1 MSKVTHPKIGFVG
14 LGQMGNGMACNLANA
29 GHSLYVH
36 DQSATAIAR
45 FDNTKAICC
54 QNLSEIAQ
62 SCSLVFL
69 CLPSAKEVDEV
80 LFGPKGLVDN
90 VKAEISIIDTST
102 LERSEALQFHGQLA
116 HKAILYADCP
126 VSGLPARARDGKLT
140 LMFGGSQA
148 LFEQVSPLLELL
160 GKNIVYCGEVGSGQL
175 MKAVN
180 NIIYNINIVALCE
193 ILPLAV
199 TGGISVDALE
209 QAVTSASSRSFA
221 GDHFIPR
228 MLAREFEGDFPLAGA
243 YKDIL
248 NMQKVATEKQALTPL
263 MNAMISSYQNAL
275 ADGLGDEPK
284 SAIIKIYEKV
294 LGVEFKRE

>member
-1 MSKVTHPKIGFVG
+1 
-14 LGQMGNGMACNLANA
+14 MGSGMAANLTTA
-29 GHSLYVH
+29 GHNLYVH
-36 DQSATAIAR
+36 DQSASAMVR
-45 FDNTKAICC
+45 FAETKAICC
-54 QNLSEIAQ
+54 QSLSGIAQ
-62 SCSLVFL
+62 TCPLIFL
-69 CLPSAKEVDEV
+69 CLPSAKEVDDV
-80 LFGPKGLVDN
+80 LFGPNGLVANTDS
-90 VKAEISIIDTST
+90 EISIIDTST
-102 LERSEALQFHGQLA
+102 LERSEALQFHDQLA
-116 HKAILYADCP
+116 HKGIHYADCP
-126 VSGLPARARDGKLT
+126 VSGLPARAREGRLT
-140 LMFGGSQA
+140 LMFGGSQI

-193 ILPLAV
+193 ILPLGVAA
-199 TGGISVDALE
+199 GISIDALE
-209 QAVTSASSRSFA
+209 QVVTSASSRSFA

-228 MLAREFEGDFPLAGA
+228 MMAREFEGDFPLAGA

>member
-1 MSKVTHPKIGFVG
+1 
-14 LGQMGNGMACNLANA
+14 MGCGMAANLTTA
-29 GHSLYVH
+29 GHNLYVY
-36 DQSATAIAR
+36 DKSASAMAR
-45 FDNTKAICC
+45 FTDTNAICC
-54 QNLSEIAQ
+54 QSLSEIAQ
-62 SCSLVFL
+62 TCYLIFL
-69 CLPSAKEVDEV
+69 CLPSAKEVDDV
-80 LFGPKGLVDN
+80 LFGPNGLVEN
-90 VKAEISIIDTST
+90 ANAEISIIDTST
-102 LERSEALQFHGQLA
+102 LERSEALQFHDQLA
-116 HKAILYADCP
+116 NKGIQYADCP
-126 VSGLPARARDGKLT
+126 VSGLPARAREGRLT
-140 LMFGGSQA
+140 LMFGGSQI

-193 ILPLAV
+193 ILPLGVAA
-199 TGGISVDALE
+199 GISIDALE
-209 QAVTSASSRSFA
+209 QVVTSASSRSFA

-228 MLAREFEGDFPLAGA
+228 IMAREFEGDFPLAGA

-294 LGVEFKRE
+294 LGVEFKRN

>member
-1 MSKVTHPKIGFVG
+1 
-14 LGQMGNGMACNLANA
+14 MGSGMAANLTTA
-29 GHSLYVH
+29 GHNLYVY
-36 DQSATAIAR
+36 DQSASAMAR
-45 FDNTKAICC
+45 FADTNAVCC
-54 QNLSEIAQ
+54 QSLSEITQ
-62 SCSLVFL
+62 TCSLIFL
-69 CLPSAKEVDEV
+69 CLPSAKQVDDV
-80 LFGPKGLVDN
+80 LFGPNGLVEN
-90 VKAEISIIDTST
+90 ANAEISIIDTST
-102 LERSEALQFHGQLA
+102 LERSEALQFHDQLA
-116 HKAILYADCP
+116 HKGIHYADCP
-126 VSGLPARARDGKLT
+126 VSGLPARAREGKLT
-140 LMFGGSQA
+140 LMFGGSQI

-193 ILPLAV
+193 ILPLGVAA
-199 TGGISVDALE
+199 GISIDALE
-209 QAVTSASSRSFA
+209 QVVTSASSRSFA

-228 MLAREFEGDFPLAGA
+228 MMAREFEGDFPLAGA

-248 NMQKVATEKQALTPL
+248 NMQKIATEKQALTPL

-284 SAIIKIYEKV
+284 SAILKIYEKV

>member
-1 MSKVTHPKIGFVG
+1 
-14 LGQMGNGMACNLANA
+14 MGCGMAANLTTA
-29 GHSLYVH
+29 GHNLYVY
-36 DQSATAIAR
+36 DKSASAMAR
-45 FDNTKAICC
+45 FTDTNAICC
-54 QNLSEIAQ
+54 QSLSEIAQ
-62 SCSLVFL
+62 TCYLIFL
-69 CLPSAKEVDEV
+69 CLPSAKEVDDV
-80 LFGPKGLVDN
+80 LFGPNGLVEN
-90 VKAEISIIDTST
+90 ANAEISIIDTST
-102 LERSEALQFHGQLA
+102 LERSEALQFHDQLA
-116 HKAILYADCP
+116 NKGIQYADCP
-126 VSGLPARARDGKLT
+126 VSGLPARAREGRLT
-140 LMFGGSQA
+140 LMFGGSQI

-193 ILPLAV
+193 ILPLGVAA
-199 TGGISVDALE
+199 GISIDALE
-209 QAVTSASSRSFA
+209 QVVTSASSRSFA

-228 MLAREFEGDFPLAGA
+228 MMAREFEGDFPLAGA

-248 NMQKVATEKQALTPL
+248 NMQKIATEKQALTPL

-294 LGVEFKRE
+294 LGVEFKRN

>member
-1 MSKVTHPKIGFVG
+1 
-14 LGQMGNGMACNLANA
+14 MGSGMAANLTTA
-29 GHSLYVH
+29 GHNLYFY
-36 DQSATAIAR
+36 DKSASAMAR
-45 FDNTKAICC
+45 FTDTNAICC
-54 QNLSEIAQ
+54 QSLSEIAQ
-62 SCSLVFL
+62 TCSLIFL
-69 CLPSAKEVDEV
+69 CLPSAKEVDDV
-80 LFGPKGLVDN
+80 LFGPNGLVEN
-90 VKAEISIIDTST
+90 ANAEISIIDTST
-102 LERSEALQFHGQLA
+102 LERSEALQFHDQLA
-116 HKAILYADCP
+116 NKGIQYADCP
-126 VSGLPARARDGKLT
+126 VSGLPARAREGRLT
-140 LMFGGSQA
+140 LMFGGSQI

-193 ILPLAV
+193 ILPLGVAA
-199 TGGISVDALE
+199 GISIDALE
-209 QAVTSASSRSFA
+209 QVVTSASSRSFA

-228 MLAREFEGDFPLAGA
+228 IMAREFEGDFPLAGA

-294 LGVEFKRE
+294 LGVEFKRN

>member
-1 MSKVTHPKIGFVG
+1 
-14 LGQMGNGMACNLANA
+14 MGSGMASNLTNA
-29 GHSLYVH
+29 GHQLYVH
-36 DQSATAIAR
+36 DQSDSAMAR
-45 FDNTKAICC
+45 FADINAICC
-54 QNLSEIAQ
+54 QSLSEIAQ
-62 SCSLVFL
+62 KCSLVFL

-90 VKAEISIIDTST
+90 VKAQICIIDTST

-116 HKAILYADCP
+116 HKAIQYADCP
-126 VSGLPARARDGKLT
+126 VSGLPARAREGKLT
-140 LMFGGSQA
+140 LMFGGSQT
-148 LFEQVSPLLELL
+148 LFEQVSPFLELL

-193 ILPLAV
+193 ILPLGVAA
-199 TGGISVDALE
+199 GISIDALE
-209 QAVTSASSRSFA
+209 QVVNSASSRSFA

-263 MNAMISSYQNAL
+263 MNAMISSYQNAI

-284 SAIIKIYEKV
+284 SAIVKIYEKV

>member
-1 MSKVTHPKIGFVG
+1 
-14 LGQMGNGMACNLANA
+14 MGSGMASNLTNA
-29 GHSLYVH
+29 GHQLYVH
-36 DQSATAIAR
+36 DQSASAMAR
-45 FDNTKAICC
+45 FADTNAICC
-54 QNLSEIAQ
+54 QSLSEIAQ
-62 SCSLVFL
+62 NCSLVFL

-90 VKAEISIIDTST
+90 VKAQISIIDTST
-102 LERSEALQFHGQLA
+102 LERSESLQFHGQLA
-116 HKAILYADCP
+116 HKAIQYADCP
-126 VSGLPARARDGKLT
+126 VSGLPARAREGKLT
-140 LMFGGSQA
+140 LMFGGSQN

-193 ILPLAV
+193 ILPLGVAA
-199 TGGISVDALE
+199 GISIDALE
-209 QAVTSASSRSFA
+209 QVVNSASSRSFA

-263 MNAMISSYQNAL
+263 MNAMISSYQNAI

-294 LGVEFKRE
+294 LSIEFKRE

>member
-1 MSKVTHPKIGFVG
+1 MNYPKIGFVG
-14 LGQMGNGMACNLANA
+14 LGQMGSGMAANFITA
-29 GHSLYVH
+29 GQILYVY
-36 DQSATAIAR
+36 DQSASAMATFA
-45 FDNTKAICC
+45 DTKANCC
-54 QNLSEIAQ
+54 QHLSEIAQ
-62 SCSLVFL
+62 PCSLVFL
-69 CLPSAKEVDEV
+69 CLPSAKEVGEV
-80 LFGPKGLVDN
+80 LFGRNGLVN
-90 VKAEISIIDTST
+90 NANAEISIIDTST
-102 LERSEALQFHGQLA
+102 LERSDALQFHNQLA
-116 HKAILYADCP
+116 HKGIQYADCP
-126 VSGLPARARDGKLT
+126 ISGLPARAREGKLT
-140 LMFGGSQA
+140 LMFGGSQT

-209 QAVTSASSRSFA
+209 QVVTSASSRSFA

-228 MLAREFEGDFPLAGA
+228 MMAREFEGDFPLAGA
-243 YKDIL
+243 HKDIL

-275 ADGLGDEPK
+275 DDGLGDEPK

>member
-1 MSKVTHPKIGFVG
+1 
-14 LGQMGNGMACNLANA
+14 MGSGMAANLTTA
-29 GHSLYVH
+29 GHNLYVY
-36 DQSATAIAR
+36 DKAASAMAR
-45 FDNTKAICC
+45 FTDTNAICC
-54 QNLSEIAQ
+54 QSLSEIAQ
-62 SCSLVFL
+62 TCSLIFL
-69 CLPSAKEVDEV
+69 CLPSAKEVDDV
-80 LFGPKGLVDN
+80 LFGPNGLVENAN
-90 VKAEISIIDTST
+90 VEISIIDTST
-102 LERSEALQFHGQLA
+102 LERSEALQFHDQLA
-116 HKAILYADCP
+116 HKGIHYADCP
-126 VSGLPARARDGKLT
+126 VSGLPARAREGKLT
-140 LMFGGSQA
+140 LMFGGSQI

-193 ILPLAV
+193 ILPLGVAA
-199 TGGISVDALE
+199 GISIDALE
-209 QAVTSASSRSFA
+209 QVVTSASSRSFA

-228 MLAREFEGDFPLAGA
+228 MMAREFEGDFPLAGA

-248 NMQKVATEKQALTPL
+248 NMQKIATEKQALTPL

-294 LGVEFKRE
+294 LGVEFKRN

>member
-1 MSKVTHPKIGFVG
+1 
-14 LGQMGNGMACNLANA
+14 MGSGMAANLTTA
-29 GHSLYVH
+29 GHNLFVH
-36 DQSATAIAR
+36 DQSASAMASFADT
-45 FDNTKAICC
+45 NTICC
-54 QNLSEIAQ
+54 QSLSGITQ
-62 SCSLVFL
+62 TCSLIFL
-69 CLPSAKEVDEV
+69 CLPSAKEVDDV
-80 LFGPKGLVDN
+80 LFGPNGLVEN
-90 VKAEISIIDTST
+90 TNAEISIIDTST
-102 LERSEALQFHGQLA
+102 LERSEALQFHDQLA
-116 HKAILYADCP
+116 HKGIQYADCP
-126 VSGLPARARDGKLT
+126 VSGLPARAREGRLT
-140 LMFGGSQA
+140 LMFGGSQI

-193 ILPLAV
+193 ILPLGVAA
-199 TGGISVDALE
+199 GISIDALE
-209 QAVTSASSRSFA
+209 QVVTSASSRSFA

-228 MLAREFEGDFPLAGA
+228 MMAREFEGDFPLAGA

-294 LGVEFKRE
+294 LGIEFKRN

>member
-1 MSKVTHPKIGFVG
+1 
-14 LGQMGNGMACNLANA
+14 MGCGMAANLTTA
-29 GHSLYVH
+29 GHNLYVY
-36 DQSATAIAR
+36 DKSASAMAR
-45 FDNTKAICC
+45 FTDTNAICC
-54 QNLSEIAQ
+54 QSLSEIAQ
-62 SCSLVFL
+62 TCYLIFL
-69 CLPSAKEVDEV
+69 CLPSAKEVDDV
-80 LFGPKGLVDN
+80 LFGPNGLVEN
-90 VKAEISIIDTST
+90 ANAEISIIDTST
-102 LERSEALQFHGQLA
+102 LERSEALQFHDQLA
-116 HKAILYADCP
+116 NKGIQYADCP
-126 VSGLPARARDGKLT
+126 VSGLPARARAGRLT
-140 LMFGGSQA
+140 LMFGGSQI

-193 ILPLAV
+193 ILPLGVAA
-199 TGGISVDALE
+199 GISIDALE
-209 QAVTSASSRSFA
+209 QVVTSASSRSFA

-228 MLAREFEGDFPLAGA
+228 MMAREFEGDFPLAGA

-294 LGVEFKRE
+294 LGVEFKRN

>member
-1 MSKVTHPKIGFVG
+1 
-14 LGQMGNGMACNLANA
+14 MGCGMAANLTTA
-29 GHSLYVH
+29 GQNLYVH
-36 DQSATAIAR
+36 DQSAFAMAG
-45 FDNTKAICC
+45 FANTKANCC
-54 QNLSEIAQ
+54 QNLREIAQ
-62 SCSLVFL
+62 ACSLIFL
-69 CLPSAKEVDEV
+69 CLPSAKEVEDV
-80 LFGPKGLVDN
+80 LFGPNGLVEN
-90 VKAEISIIDTST
+90 ANAEISIIDTST
-102 LERSEALQFHGQLA
+102 LERSEALQFHDQLA
-116 HKAILYADCP
+116 NKGIQYADCP
-126 VSGLPARARDGKLT
+126 VSGLPARAREGRLT
-140 LMFGGSQA
+140 LMFGGSQI

-193 ILPLAV
+193 ILPLGVAA
-199 TGGISVDALE
+199 GISINALE
-209 QAVTSASSRSFA
+209 QVVTSASSRSFA

-228 MLAREFEGDFPLAGA
+228 MMAREFEGDFPLAGA

-248 NMQKVATEKQALTPL
+248 NMQKIATEKQALTPL

-294 LGVEFKRE
+294 LGVEFKRN

>member
-1 MSKVTHPKIGFVG
+1 
-14 LGQMGNGMACNLANA
+14 MGCGMAANLTTA
-29 GHSLYVH
+29 GHNLYVY
-36 DQSATAIAR
+36 DKSASAMAR
-45 FDNTKAICC
+45 FTDTNAICC
-54 QNLSEIAQ
+54 QSLSEIAQ
-62 SCSLVFL
+62 TCYLIFL
-69 CLPSAKEVDEV
+69 CLPSAKEVDDV
-80 LFGPKGLVDN
+80 LFGPNGLVEN
-90 VKAEISIIDTST
+90 ANAEISIIDTST
-102 LERSEALQFHGQLA
+102 LERSEALQFHDQLA
-116 HKAILYADCP
+116 NKGIQYADCP
-126 VSGLPARARDGKLT
+126 VSGLPARAREGRLT
-140 LMFGGSQA
+140 LMFGGSQM

-193 ILPLAV
+193 ILPLGVAA
-199 TGGISVDALE
+199 GISIDALE
-209 QAVTSASSRSFA
+209 QVVTSASSRSFA

-228 MLAREFEGDFPLAGA
+228 MMAREFEGDFPLAGA

-294 LGVEFKRE
+294 LGVEFKRN

>member
-1 MSKVTHPKIGFVG
+1 
-14 LGQMGNGMACNLANA
+14 MGRGMAANLTTA
-29 GHSLYVH
+29 GHNLYVY
-36 DQSATAIAR
+36 DKSASAMAR
-45 FDNTKAICC
+45 FTDTNAICC
-54 QNLSEIAQ
+54 QSLSEIAQ
-62 SCSLVFL
+62 TCSLIFL
-69 CLPSAKEVDEV
+69 CLPSAKEVDDV
-80 LFGPKGLVDN
+80 LFGPNGLVEN
-90 VKAEISIIDTST
+90 ANAEISIIDTST
-102 LERSEALQFHGQLA
+102 LERSEALQFHDQLA
-116 HKAILYADCP
+116 NKGIQYADCP
-126 VSGLPARARDGKLT
+126 VSGLPARAREGRLT
-140 LMFGGSQA
+140 LMFGGSQI

-193 ILPLAV
+193 ILPLGVAA
-199 TGGISVDALE
+199 GISIDALE
-209 QAVTSASSRSFA
+209 QVVTSASSRSFA

-228 MLAREFEGDFPLAGA
+228 MMAREFEGDFPLAGA
-243 YKDIL
+243 HKDIL

-275 ADGLGDEPK
+275 DDGLGDEPK

>member
-1 MSKVTHPKIGFVG
+1 
-14 LGQMGNGMACNLANA
+14 MGSGMAANLTTA
-29 GHSLYVH
+29 GHNLYVH
-36 DQSATAIAR
+36 DQSVSAMAR
-45 FDNTKAICC
+45 FADTNAFCC
-54 QNLSEIAQ
+54 QSLSEITQ
-62 SCSLVFL
+62 TCSLIFL
-69 CLPSAKEVDEV
+69 CLPSAKEVDDV
-80 LFGPKGLVDN
+80 LVGPNGLVENAN
-90 VKAEISIIDTST
+90 VEISIIDTST
-102 LERSEALQFHGQLA
+102 LERSEALQFHDQLA
-116 HKAILYADCP
+116 NKGIQYADCP
-126 VSGLPARARDGKLT
+126 VSGLPARAREGRLT
-140 LMFGGSQA
+140 LMFGGSQI

-193 ILPLAV
+193 ILPLGVAA
-199 TGGISVDALE
+199 GISIDALE
-209 QAVTSASSRSFA
+209 QVVTSASSRSFA

-275 ADGLGDEPK
+275 ADGLGYEPK
-284 SAIIKIYEKV
+284 NAIIKIYEKV

>member
-1 MSKVTHPKIGFVG
+1 
-14 LGQMGNGMACNLANA
+14 MGSGMAANLTTA
-29 GHSLYVH
+29 GHNLYVH
-36 DQSATAIAR
+36 DQSVSAMAR
-45 FDNTKAICC
+45 FADINAICC
-54 QNLSEIAQ
+54 QSLSEITQ
-62 SCSLVFL
+62 TCSLIFL
-69 CLPSAKEVDEV
+69 CLPSAKEVDDV
-80 LFGPKGLVDN
+80 LFGPNGLVEN
-90 VKAEISIIDTST
+90 ANAEISIIDTST
-102 LERSEALQFHGQLA
+102 LERSEALQFHDQLA
-116 HKAILYADCP
+116 NKGIQYADCP
-126 VSGLPARARDGKLT
+126 VSGLPARAREGRLT
-140 LMFGGSQA
+140 LMFGGSQI

-193 ILPLAV
+193 ILPLGVAA
-199 TGGISVDALE
+199 GISIDALE
-209 QAVTSASSRSFA
+209 QVVTSASSSSFA

-228 MLAREFEGDFPLAGA
+228 MMAREFEGDFPLAGA

-294 LGVEFKRE
+294 LGVEFKRN

>member
-1 MSKVTHPKIGFVG
+1 
-14 LGQMGNGMACNLANA
+14 MGRGMAANLTTA
-29 GHSLYVH
+29 GHNLYVY
-36 DQSATAIAR
+36 DKSASAMAR
-45 FDNTKAICC
+45 FTDTNAICC
-54 QNLSEIAQ
+54 QSLSEIAQ
-62 SCSLVFL
+62 TCSLIFL
-69 CLPSAKEVDEV
+69 CLPSAKEVDDV
-80 LFGPKGLVDN
+80 LFGPNGLVEN
-90 VKAEISIIDTST
+90 ANAEISIIDTST
-102 LERSEALQFHGQLA
+102 LERSEALQFHDQLA
-116 HKAILYADCP
+116 HKGIHYADCP
-126 VSGLPARARDGKLT
+126 VSGLPARAREGRLT
-140 LMFGGSQA
+140 LMFGGSQI

-193 ILPLAV
+193 ILPLGVAA
-199 TGGISVDALE
+199 GISIDALE
-209 QAVTSASSRSFA
+209 QVVTSASSRSFA

-228 MLAREFEGDFPLAGA
+228 MMAREFEGDFPLAGA

-248 NMQKVATEKQALTPL
+248 NMQKIATEKQALTPL

-294 LGVEFKRE
+294 LGVEFKQH

>member
-1 MSKVTHPKIGFVG
+1 
-14 LGQMGNGMACNLANA
+14 MGRGMAANLTTA
-29 GHSLYVH
+29 GHNLYVY
-36 DQSATAIAR
+36 DKSASAMAR
-45 FDNTKAICC
+45 FTDTNAICC
-54 QNLSEIAQ
+54 QSLSEIAQ
-62 SCSLVFL
+62 TCYLIFL
-69 CLPSAKEVDEV
+69 CLPSAKEVDDV
-80 LFGPKGLVDN
+80 LFGPNGLVEN
-90 VKAEISIIDTST
+90 ANAEISIIDTST
-102 LERSEALQFHGQLA
+102 LERSEALQFHDQLA
-116 HKAILYADCP
+116 NKGIQYADCP
-126 VSGLPARARDGKLT
+126 VSGLPARAREGRLT
-140 LMFGGSQA
+140 MMFGGLQI

-193 ILPLAV
+193 ILPLGVAA
-199 TGGISVDALE
+199 GISIDALE
-209 QAVTSASSRSFA
+209 QVVTSASSRSFA

-248 NMQKVATEKQALTPL
+248 NMQKIATEKQALTPL

-294 LGVEFKRE
+294 LGVEFKRD

>member
-1 MSKVTHPKIGFVG
+1 MDRVPMTPEGHAALTAELNALKAERPKISQEIGVARDHG
-14 LGQMGNGMACNLANA
+14 DLKENAEYHAAKDKQGMCE
-29 GHSLYVH
+29 
-36 DQSATAIAR
+36 AR
-45 FDNTKAICC
+45 I
-54 QNLSEIAQ
+54 
-62 SCSLVFL
+62 
-69 CLPSAKEVDEV
+69 
-80 LFGPKGLVDN
+80 
-90 VKAEISIIDTST
+90 AEIEDKLSRADVIDTST

-116 HKAILYADCP
+116 HKAIQYADCP
-126 VSGLPARARDGKLT
+126 VSGLPARAREGKLT
-140 LMFGGSQA
+140 LMFGGSQT

-160 GKNIVYCGEVGSGQL
+160 GKSIVYCGEVGSGQL

>member
-1 MSKVTHPKIGFVG
+1 
-14 LGQMGNGMACNLANA
+14 MGSGMAANFTTA
-29 GHSLYVH
+29 GHNLYVH
-36 DQSATAIAR
+36 DQSASAMAR
-45 FDNTKAICC
+45 FADTNAICC
-54 QNLSEIAQ
+54 QSLSGIAQ
-62 SCSLVFL
+62 TCSLIFL
-69 CLPSAKEVDEV
+69 CLPSAKEVDDV
-80 LFGPKGLVDN
+80 LFGPNGLVEN
-90 VKAEISIIDTST
+90 ANAEISIIDTST
-102 LERSEALQFHGQLA
+102 LERSEALQFHDQLA
-116 HKAILYADCP
+116 HKAIQYADCP
-126 VSGLPARARDGKLT
+126 VSGLPARAREGRLT
-140 LMFGGSQA
+140 LMFGGSQI

-193 ILPLAV
+193 ILPLGMAA
-199 TGGISVDALE
+199 GISIDALE
-209 QAVTSASSRSFA
+209 QVVTSASSRSFA

-228 MLAREFEGDFPLAGA
+228 MMAREFEGDFPLAGA

-294 LGVEFKRE
+294 LGVEFKRN

>member
-1 MSKVTHPKIGFVG
+1 MGSGMVSNLTTA
-14 LGQMGNGMACNLANA
+14 GQ
-29 GHSLYVH
+29 HLYVH
-36 DQSATAIAR
+36 DQAASAMAGFA
-45 FDNTKAICC
+45 NTKANCC
-54 QNLSEIAQ
+54 QDLREIVEA
-62 SCSLVFL
+62 CSLIFL
-69 CLPSAKEVDEV
+69 CLPSAKEVEDV
-80 LFGPKGLVDN
+80 LFGPNGLVDN
-90 VKAEISIIDTST
+90 ANAEISIIDTST
-102 LERSEALQFHGQLA
+102 LERSDALQFHNQIA
-116 HKAILYADCP
+116 HKGIQYADCP
-126 VSGLPARARDGKLT
+126 VSGLPARAREGKLT
-140 LMFGGSQA
+140 LMFGGSQT

-209 QAVTSASSRSFA
+209 QVVTSASSRSFA

-228 MLAREFEGDFPLAGA
+228 MLARKFEGDFPLAGA

-263 MNAMISSYQNAL
+263 MSAMISSYQNAL
-275 ADGLGDEPK
+275 ANGLGDEPK

-294 LGVEFKRE
+294 LGVEFKRD

>member
-1 MSKVTHPKIGFVG
+1 
-14 LGQMGNGMACNLANA
+14 MGSGMAANLTTA
-29 GHSLYVH
+29 GHNLYVH
-36 DQSATAIAR
+36 DQSVSAMAR
-45 FDNTKAICC
+45 FADTNAVCC
-54 QNLSEIAQ
+54 QSLSEITQ
-62 SCSLVFL
+62 TCSLIFL
-69 CLPSAKEVDEV
+69 CLPSAKEVDDV
-80 LFGPKGLVDN
+80 LFGPNGLVEN
-90 VKAEISIIDTST
+90 ANAEISIIDTST
-102 LERSEALQFHGQLA
+102 LERSEALQFHDQLA
-116 HKAILYADCP
+116 NKGIQYADCP
-126 VSGLPARARDGKLT
+126 VSGLPARAREGRLT
-140 LMFGGSQA
+140 LMFGGSQI

-193 ILPLAV
+193 ILPLGVAA
-199 TGGISVDALE
+199 GISIDALE
-209 QAVTSASSRSFA
+209 QVVTSASSRSFA

-228 MLAREFEGDFPLAGA
+228 IMAREFEGDFPLAGA

-248 NMQKVATEKQALTPL
+248 NMQKIATEKQALTPL

-294 LGVEFKRE
+294 LGVEFKRN

>member
-1 MSKVTHPKIGFVG
+1 MTHPKIGCVG
-14 LGQMGNGMACNLANA
+14 LGQMGSGMASNLTNA
-29 GHSLYVH
+29 GHQLYVH
-36 DQSATAIAR
+36 DQSASAMAR
-45 FDNTKAICC
+45 FADTNAICC
-54 QNLSEIAQ
+54 QSLSELAQ
-62 SCSLVFL
+62 KCSLVVL
-69 CLPSAKEVDEV
+69 GLPSAKEVDEV
-80 LFGPKGLVDN
+80 LFGPKRLVDN
-90 VKAEISIIDTST
+90 VKAQISIIDTST

-116 HKAILYADCP
+116 HKAIQYADCP
-126 VSGLPARARDGKLT
+126 VSGLPARAREGKLT
-140 LMFGGSQA
+140 LMFGGSQT

-193 ILPLAV
+193 ILPLGVAA
-199 TGGISVDALE
+199 GISIDALE
-209 QAVTSASSRSFA
+209 QVVNSASSRSFA

-263 MNAMISSYQNAL
+263 MNAMISSYQNAI

-294 LGVEFKRE
+294 LGVEFTRE

>member
-1 MSKVTHPKIGFVG
+1 M
-14 LGQMGNGMACNLANA
+14 
-29 GHSLYVH
+29 
-36 DQSATAIAR
+36 
-45 FDNTKAICC
+45 
-54 QNLSEIAQ
+54 
-62 SCSLVFL
+62 
-69 CLPSAKEVDEV
+69 DEV

-90 VKAEISIIDTST
+90 LKAQISIIDTST

-116 HKAILYADCP
+116 HKAIPYADCP
-126 VSGLPARARDGKLT
+126 VSGLPARAREGKLT
-140 LMFGGSQA
+140 LMFGGSQT
-148 LFEQVSPLLELL
+148 LFEQVSPFLELL

-193 ILPLAV
+193 ILPLGVAA
-199 TGGISVDALE
+199 GISIDALE
-209 QAVTSASSRSFA
+209 QVVNSASSRSFA

-263 MNAMISSYQNAL
+263 MNAMISSYQNAI

>member
-1 MSKVTHPKIGFVG
+1 
-14 LGQMGNGMACNLANA
+14 MGSGMAANLTTA
-29 GHSLYVH
+29 GHNLYVY
-36 DQSATAIAR
+36 DKSASAMAR
-45 FDNTKAICC
+45 FTDTNAICC
-54 QNLSEIAQ
+54 QSLSEIAQ
-62 SCSLVFL
+62 TCSLIFL
-69 CLPSAKEVDEV
+69 CLPSAKEVDDV
-80 LFGPKGLVDN
+80 LFGPNGLVEN
-90 VKAEISIIDTST
+90 ANAEISIIDTST
-102 LERSEALQFHGQLA
+102 LERSEALQFHDQLA
-116 HKAILYADCP
+116 HKGIHYADCP
-126 VSGLPARARDGKLT
+126 VSGLPARAREGKLT
-140 LMFGGSQA
+140 LMFGGSQI
-148 LFEQVSPLLELL
+148 LFEQVSTLLELL

-193 ILPLAV
+193 ILPLGVAA
-199 TGGISVDALE
+199 GISIDALE
-209 QAVTSASSRSFA
+209 QVVTSASSRSFA

-294 LGVEFKRE
+294 LGVEFKRN

>member
-1 MSKVTHPKIGFVG
+1 
-14 LGQMGNGMACNLANA
+14 
-29 GHSLYVH
+29 
-36 DQSATAIAR
+36 
-45 FDNTKAICC
+45 
-54 QNLSEIAQ
+54 
-62 SCSLVFL
+62 
-69 CLPSAKEVDEV
+69 
-80 LFGPKGLVDN
+80 
-90 VKAEISIIDTST
+90 
-102 LERSEALQFHGQLA
+102 
-116 HKAILYADCP
+116 
-126 VSGLPARARDGKLT
+126 
-140 LMFGGSQA
+140 MFGGSQT

-193 ILPLAV
+193 ILPLGVAA
-199 TGGISVDALE
+199 GISIDALE
-209 QAVTSASSRSFA
+209 QVVNSASSRSFA

-263 MNAMISSYQNAL
+263 MNAMISSYQNAI

>member
-1 MSKVTHPKIGFVG
+1 
-14 LGQMGNGMACNLANA
+14 
-29 GHSLYVH
+29 
-36 DQSATAIAR
+36 
-45 FDNTKAICC
+45 
-54 QNLSEIAQ
+54 
-62 SCSLVFL
+62 
-69 CLPSAKEVDEV
+69 
-80 LFGPKGLVDN
+80 
-90 VKAEISIIDTST
+90 
-102 LERSEALQFHGQLA
+102 
-116 HKAILYADCP
+116 
-126 VSGLPARARDGKLT
+126 
-140 LMFGGSQA
+140 MFGGSQI
-148 LFEQVSPLLELL
+148 LFEQLSPLLELL

-199 TGGISVDALE
+199 TGGISVDTLE
-209 QAVTSASSRSFA
+209 QVVTSASSRSFA
-221 GDHFIPR
+221 GDHFIPQI
-228 MLAREFEGDFPLAGA
+228 MAREFEGDFPLAGA

-294 LGVEFKRE
+294 LGVEFKRD

>member
-1 MSKVTHPKIGFVG
+1 
-14 LGQMGNGMACNLANA
+14 MGSGMAANLTTA
-29 GHSLYVH
+29 GHNLYVY
-36 DQSATAIAR
+36 DQSASAMAR
-45 FDNTKAICC
+45 FADTIAVCC
-54 QNLSEIAQ
+54 QSLSEITQ
-62 SCSLVFL
+62 TCSLIFL

-80 LFGPKGLVDN
+80 LFGRNGLVDN
-90 VKAEISIIDTST
+90 TDAEISIIDTST
-102 LERSEALQFHGQLA
+102 LERSEALQFYDQLA
-116 HKAILYADCP
+116 HKGIQYADCP
-126 VSGLPARARDGKLT
+126 VSGLPARAREGKLT
-140 LMFGGSQA
+140 LMFGGSQI

-160 GKNIVYCGEVGSGQL
+160 GKNLVYCGEVGSGQL

-193 ILPLAV
+193 ILPLGVAA
-199 TGGISVDALE
+199 GISIDALE
-209 QAVTSASSRSFA
+209 QVVNSASSRSFA

-294 LGVEFKRE
+294 LGVEFKQE